1 MQHPQLEGRGVLF
14 DFIRAVPVA
23 ILVGVVPGWFWAGCL
38 GRRGDLAGRLTYSV
52 AFSITL
58 VPAVTLLQVRLL
70 GTGVTSAIAIVSI
83 FVVLVAGLIVYL
95 KFGPAKEPEAPVISR
110 SALLD
115 LPALIL
121 LAGMLALVTAML
133 TGAVSGH
140 EVVLPLAV
148 LAFLGGLLS
157 LLGARRRAPS
167 LFYGSRQETVG
178 LRGSAAR
185 YVLLVS
191 VLALVLLRSYPGPL
205 RYDWPF
211 PRGVDK
217 YEHAVMTSMMLARG
231 SFDSFMLY
239 PPGFHLLAAVVCR
252 LSGLEPLTAFATL
265 APALLLLPALSCY
278 VLASRIWG
286 WECGVAAAFFAGVV
300 AGGSFQHVSQAR
312 YPNLIG
318 AQFLLVMAVVA
329 LVGLYTSSSWRDAIS
344 LALLGSAVVLYHQVS
359 TFYLVLLLALV
370 AALFLPYLFLRDRKR
385 GLTLFISLAL
395 LGIFSVLYAWDTY
408 DLPRLFSGLLE
419 GTRTG
424 PGGEAVMMAMGTKQ
438 PFPFNHLLKTTSESV
453 VWLGLSGALI
463 SLSGWRGRTEA
474 LALST
479 LLAWALILFA
489 GSRTVYSAFP
499 DRFERDLSIPV
510 SLFAALAFVTIL
522 RSLIKA
528 RKPAAVFI
536 TSVAVLLTVAA
547 VGFQTLQN
555 FEVAVGSSQRTID
568 ESPPPQVVAAGRWL
582 HEHNHGG
589 NILSTPYVSRASARG
604 MLAMGD
610 YFGVQSYT
618 EKRLRK
624 HRDIP
629 PTGVKPLEEAQQ
641 ALHHPADR
649 QTKHFIVEHDIRY
662 VVLYKHYPG
671 ISWRSFESRPD
682 LYRTAFENSEVIIL
696 APRKRSAGL

>member
-1 MQHPQLEGRGVLF
+1 MLF

-23 ILVGVVPGWFWAGCL
+23 VLVGVVPGWFWAGCL
-38 GRRGDLAGRLTYSV
+38 GRTGDIAVRLTYSV
-52 AFSITL
+52 AFSVTL

-70 GTGVTSAIAIVSI
+70 GTGVTWAIAIVSI

-95 KFGPAKEPEAPVISR
+95 KFGSAKEPEAPVISR
-110 SALLD
+110 PALLG
-115 LPALIL
+115 LPALVL
-121 LAGMLALVTAML
+121 LAGMLALVAAML
-133 TGAVSGH
+133 VGAVPAD
-140 EVVLPLAV
+140 EVVLPVAA

-157 LLGARRRAPS
+157 LLGVGRGATS
-167 LFYGSRQETVG
+167 LSYGSRQETTG
-178 LRGSAAR
+178 LRNSLAR
-185 YVLLVS
+185 HVLLIS

-239 PPGFHLLAAVVCR
+239 PPGFHLLAAVICR

-318 AQFLLVMAVVA
+318 AQFLLVMAVAA
-329 LVGLYTSSSWRDAIS
+329 LVGLYASSSWRSVIS
-344 LALLGSAVVLYHQVS
+344 LALFGSAVVFYHQVS
-359 TFYLVLLLALV
+359 TFYLALILVLV
-370 AALFLPYLFLRDRKR
+370 AALFLPYLLLRDRKR
-385 GLTLFISLAL
+385 GVVLFSSLVL
-395 LGIFSVLYAWDTY
+395 LGVFSVLYAWDTY

-424 PGGEAVMMAMGTKQ
+424 PGGEAVVMAMGTKQ
-438 PFPFNHLLKTTSESV
+438 PFPFAHLLKTTSEPV

-463 SLSGWRGRTEA
+463 SLSGWRSRTET

-499 DRFERDLSIPV
+499 DRFERDLSIPL

-522 RSLIKA
+522 RSLV
-528 RKPAAVFI
+528 RVRTPAAVFM
-536 TSVAVLLTVAA
+536 TSAAVLLTVAA
-547 VGFQTLQN
+547 VGLQTLQN
-555 FEVAVGSSQRTID
+555 YKVAVGPSQRNID
-568 ESPPPQVVAAGRWL
+568 GPPPQQVVAAGRWL

-604 MLAMGD
+604 MLAMGG

-641 ALHHPADR
+641 ALCHPGDR
-649 QTKHFIVEHDIRY
+649 QTRRFIVEHDIRY

-696 APRKRSAGL
+696 APRKRSARL